1 LVQPN
6 CNAGGTITVSN
17 ALPGSSYSIDGYNYT
32 STGVF
37 SDLGPGTYSITA
49 KNAAGCISSATA
61 VTLNEP
67 TGLPPAASLSVT
79 HPSCASAYGT
89 IRVTSTVFF
98 NSFSIDRTN
107 FSNLTGV
114 FSGLPAGIYNV
125 WVKNAAGCISKPTT
139 IVLNPQPATPAAPVV
154 TLTQPSCT
162 VSTGTIYVNNYLENL
177 YYSTNSFTY
186 LNNTGILTGLVSG
199 SYNLTAKNAAGC
211 ISPATAVVI
220 NARLSI
226 PTAPSAKVTQPTCV
240 EPTGTITVSSPSAAY
255 TYSITRSGQ
264 IMGSTNGF
272 FGGVASGTYSLN
284 AISASGCLSTAKS
297 VVVNAQP
304 ATPAAPTVS
313 VTQPTATVAT
323 GTIRVTSTVMGN
335 SFSINGSGF
344 TNLTGLFSG
353 LPVNTYSIKAKS
365 NAGCISQESLVYV
378 GSGLARGTETPAPVV
393 VSVLP
398 IVPAAMASD
407 LFEVGA
413 YPNPSNSDFKLNISS
428 ASSETIRVT
437 VFDMFGR
444 AVKYFSFASKPSI
457 TLGQDLKAG
466 VYMIEVRQG
475 KNMKTLKGVKF

>member
-1 LVQPN
+1 
-6 CNAGGTITVSN
+6 
-17 ALPGSSYSIDGYNYT
+17 
-32 STGVF
+32 
-37 SDLGPGTYSITA
+37 
-49 KNAAGCISSATA
+49 
-61 VTLNEP
+61 
-67 TGLPPAASLSVT
+67 
-79 HPSCASAYGT
+79 
-89 IRVTSTVFF
+89 VFF

-114 FSGLPAGIYNV
+114 FSGLPAGTYNV
-125 WVKNAAGCISKPTT
+125 WVKNAAGCISAPSTV
-139 IVLNPQPATPAAPVV
+139 VLNPQPAIPEAPVV

-162 VSTGTIYVNNYLENL
+162 VSTGTIYVNNYLDNT

-211 ISPATAVVI
+211 ISPATPVVI

-226 PTAPSAKVTQPTCV
+226 PTAPSAKVTQPTCT

-264 IMGSTNGF
+264 TMGSPNGF
-272 FGGVASGTYSLN
+272 FGGMASGTYSLV
-284 AISASGCLSTAKS
+284 AISNAGCGSSAKN

-344 TNLTGLFSG
+344 TNLSGVFSG
-353 LPVNTYSIKAKS
+353 LSANIYSITAKS
-365 NAGCISQESLVYV
+365 SAGCISSPSEVSI
-378 GSGLARGTETPAPVV
+378 GSTIYTRGTETPAPVV

-413 YPNPSNSDFKLNISS
+413 YPNPTNSDFKLNISS
-428 ASSETIRVT
+428 ASSETIRVS
-437 VFDMFGR
+437 VYDMFGR

-475 KNMKTLKGVKF
+475 KNVKTLKLVKF